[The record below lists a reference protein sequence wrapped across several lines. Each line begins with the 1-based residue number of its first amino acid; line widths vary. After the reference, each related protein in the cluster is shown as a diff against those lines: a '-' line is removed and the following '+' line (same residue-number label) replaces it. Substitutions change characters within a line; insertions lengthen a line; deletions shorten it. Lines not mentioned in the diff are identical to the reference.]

1 MPSAFTFRLRALRW
15 GQASIAAR
23 AGPMLVV
30 PLVALAVVAAL
41 LAASYAAARADRA
54 VYRDRVAEAI
64 RDGTLARP
72 AFTPFAPRARSY
84 RYHYNDC
91 LIASMLVLAPK
102 EGRFRS
108 AVSPLIP
115 VHIPAA
121 RPDASVP
128 QAPFCGNLEAAL
140 AAPDHPSQYYH
151 RYVHG
156 DWVVAAL
163 LLYVLPFGA
172 ATGLL
177 FATLLALTAVTGA
190 AAAGALIYR
199 HGDPRRNAAYAA
211 MALGFLL
218 FGGFGL
224 YGWSFSFAP
233 SDIVLAG
240 FLFYAWRWPLVEA
253 GPRRLVVAAAVF
265 GALTAAFEFLVGA
278 APAGLAL
285 LLAGF
290 AFSGDLDRRAVRRA
304 GTAILSFA
312 GSFLLTFAFKFA
324 LVAAL
329 WGWPEV
335 ASAGAQLLLRTSGES
350 VPLTARS
357 ANALSSLGLLPYLA
371 NSGRPGLLAV
381 GAFKLVYYA
390 RAFEYGSPAL
400 GVLVVA
406 VSPLALLALSAAL
419 AFASKEAEA
428 RIRAAILLV
437 AALGTFGWYVIFA
450 NHTVGHAPFMMR
462 PLSGLAILLA
472 GYLGWMLAGRR
483 TGGEASIR
491 SRAPDPC

>member
-1 MPSAFTFRLRALRW
+1 MGLGSLRA
-15 GQASIAAR
+15 G
-23 AGPMLVV
+23 AGPVLAV

-41 LAASYAAARADRA
+41 LAASYAAAGADRS
-54 VYRDRVAEAI
+54 VYRARVAEAI

-72 AFTPFAPRARSY
+72 AFTPFAPHARSY

-108 AVSPLIP
+108 AVSPLVP
-115 VHIPAA
+115 VRISAA
-121 RPDASVP
+121 RPDAAVP

-140 AAPDHPSQYYH
+140 AAPDQPSQYYH

-156 DWVVAAL
+156 DWVLAAL
-163 LLYVLPFGA
+163 LLSVLPFGA

-177 FATLLALTAVTGA
+177 FATLLMLTAATAA
-190 AAAGALIYR
+190 AAAGALVSGR
-199 HGDPRRNAAYAA
+199 GDPRRNAAFAA

-240 FLFYAWRWPLVEA
+240 FLFYAWRRPLAEA
-253 GPRRLVVAAAVF
+253 GPRRLVAAAATF
-265 GALTAAFEFLVGA
+265 GSLTAAFEFLVGA

-285 LLAGF
+285 LLAAF
-290 AFSGDLDRRAVRRA
+290 AFGGNLDRRSVRRA
-304 GTAILSFA
+304 ETAIVAFA
-312 GSFLLTFAFKFA
+312 GAFLLTFAFKFA

-350 VPLTARS
+350 VPIVGRTAD
-357 ANALSSLGLLPYLA
+357 ALSSLGLLPSLA
-371 NSGRPGLLAV
+371 NSGRLGLLVV
-381 GAFKLVYYA
+381 GLLKIVYDA

-406 VSPLALLALSAAL
+406 VAPLALLALSVL
-419 AFASKEAEA
+419 RAFAGTAPEA
-428 RIRAAILLV
+428 RIRAVLLLV

-450 NHTVGHAPFMMR
+450 AHTVGHAPFMMR
-462 PLSGLAILLA
+462 PLSWLAILLA
-472 GYLGWMLAGRR
+472 GYLAWMWAERR
-483 TGGEASIR
+483 TGGEARLR
-491 SRAPDPC
+491 SPAPTPSETVNRPRHIASR

>member
-1 MPSAFTFRLRALRW
+1 
-15 GQASIAAR
+15 
-23 AGPMLVV
+23 MLLV

-41 LAASYAAARADRA
+41 LAASYAAAQADRA
-54 VYRDRVAEAI
+54 VYRARVTEAI

-72 AFTPFAPRARSY
+72 AFTPFARHARSY

-102 EGRFRS
+102 DGRFRS
-108 AVSPLIP
+108 AASPLIP

-128 QAPFCGNLEAAL
+128 PAPFCGNLEAAL

-156 DWVVAAL
+156 DWVIAAL
-163 LLYVLPFGA
+163 LLTVLPFGA
-172 ATGLL
+172 ATFLL
-177 FATLLALTAVTGA
+177 FATLLLLTAATAVGA
-190 AAAGALIYR
+190 TAALISR
-199 HGDPRRNAAYAA
+199 RGDPRRNAAFAA
-211 MALGFLL
+211 MALAFLL

-240 FLFYAWRWPLVEA
+240 FLLYAWRRPLVEA
-253 GPRRLVVAAAVF
+253 RPRRLVLAAATF

-290 AFSGDLDRRAVRRA
+290 AFNCDLERRAVRQA
-304 GTAILSFA
+304 GAAILAFA
-312 GSFLLTFAFKFA
+312 GAFVLTFAFKFA

-335 ASAGAQLLLRTSGES
+335 ASAGSQLLLRTAGES
-350 VPLTARS
+350 APFAERTAS
-357 ANALSSLGLLPYLA
+357 ALSGLGIPPSWA
-371 NSGRPGLLAV
+371 NSGRLGLLAV
-381 GAFKLVYYA
+381 GALKLVYFA

-406 VSPLALLALSAAL
+406 LSPLALLALSGVL
-419 AFASKEAEA
+419 AIAGKAAEA
-428 RIRAAILLV
+428 RIRAALLLV

-462 PLSGLAILLA
+462 PLSWLAILLA
-472 GYLGWMLAGRR
+472 GYLAWMLADTVNRPR
-483 TGGEASIR
+483 HIASR
-491 SRAPDPC
+491 